1 MIDKSTGNTL
11 IFANVESSQPNTL
24 IALALTRVVSIT
36 DSTGFEQVVQL
47 NKPLLDDHLI
57 DANLSGA
64 VLSLIVSVVFT
75 STVVSFGKRSNLN
88 LKSFLFV
95 LLLASFNSVTLFSS
109 SNTSEIESKFKRGAF
124 TIWVY
129 TFSHLPKMI

>member
-1 MIDKSTGNTL
+1 M
-11 IFANVESSQPNTL
+11 FANVESSQPNTL
-24 IALALTRVVSIT
+24 IAVALTRAVSIT
-36 DSTGFEQVVQL
+36 DSTGFEQLVQL
-47 NKPLLDDHLI
+47 KEPLLVDHVI

-95 LLLASFNSVTLFSS
+95 LLLPSFNSVTLFSS

-129 TFSHLPKMI
+129 TFSHFPNMI